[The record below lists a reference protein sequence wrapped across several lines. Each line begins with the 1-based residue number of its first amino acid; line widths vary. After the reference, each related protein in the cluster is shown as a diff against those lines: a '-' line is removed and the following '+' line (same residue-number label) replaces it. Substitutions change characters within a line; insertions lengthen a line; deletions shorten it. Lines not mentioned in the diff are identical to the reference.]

1 LQEYTITAVK
11 SGKAKT
17 IIGRREQVDFPEL
30 GIYGITAKIDTGAYT
45 AALHC
50 HDILVKEN
58 VLHFKLL
65 DPTHPEYT
73 RKEHTFRNFYIK
85 DIKNSFGEVEKRY
98 VIVTKVKLG
107 GRSIRS
113 VISLTNRGTMR
124 YPVLIGRR
132 MLKGKF
138 VVDVSQLMI
147 SPAGKKNRIHP

>member
-1 LQEYTITAVK
+1 VK
-11 SGKAKT
+11 SKRGKT
-17 IIGRREQVDFPEL
+17 IIGRREYVDFPEL
-30 GIYGITAKIDTGAYT
+30 GILGLTAKIDTGAYT

-50 HDILVKEN
+50 HDISVKDKI
-58 VLHFKLL
+58 LYFKLL

-73 RKEHTFRNFYIK
+73 KKEHRFSNFYEK
-85 DIKNSFGEVEKRY
+85 DIKNSFGEIEKRY
-98 VIVTKVKLG
+98 VIITSVRLG

-138 VVDVSQLMI
+138 IVDVSQLMVWEGSQQLKVKI
-147 SPAGKKNRIHP
+147 QKKGSA